1 MCNKALWPVE
11 TRAVCIIVCIVK
23 FGVPNV
29 RNGSSVMAKDAG
41 GGVCSVRL
49 YVVQFCGYMGGFVY
63 AVGVC

>member
-1 MCNKALWPVE
+1 M
-11 TRAVCIIVCIVK
+11 CIIVCIVK

-41 GGVCSVRL
+41 GGCSVRL
-49 YVVQFCGYMGGFVY
+49 YVVQFCGSMGGFVY